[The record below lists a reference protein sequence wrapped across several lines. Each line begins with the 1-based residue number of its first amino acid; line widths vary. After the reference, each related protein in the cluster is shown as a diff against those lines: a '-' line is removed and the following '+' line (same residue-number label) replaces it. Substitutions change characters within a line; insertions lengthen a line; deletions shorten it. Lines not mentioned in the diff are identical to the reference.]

1 MTNSIHPV
9 SHRFESVVKNGIWV
23 EEIQFSNF
31 IAYQLVARAEARCW
45 VVIYHLRFFLVGGVV
60 CARGPCHCL
69 RHHLQGAVCLRGIL
83 TLKTLM
89 CIA

>member
-31 IAYQLVARAEARCW
+31 IAYQLVACAEARCW
-45 VVIYHLRFFLVGGVV
+45 VVIYHLRFFFWSVVSFVLVDLVIAYVTIYRVPYVCVV
-60 CARGPCHCL
+60 YSR
-69 RHHLQGAVCLRGIL
+69 
-83 TLKTLM
+83 
-89 CIA
+89 